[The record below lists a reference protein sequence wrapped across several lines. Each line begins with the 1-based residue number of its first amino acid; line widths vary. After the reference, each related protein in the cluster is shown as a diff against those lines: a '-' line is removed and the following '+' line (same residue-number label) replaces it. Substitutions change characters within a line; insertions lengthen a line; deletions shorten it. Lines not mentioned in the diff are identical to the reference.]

1 MAMPPSDIDWDA
13 LARYLAGESSDE
25 EAEAMRRWLARN
37 RESAEMVAAL
47 TTSLR
52 ALPAAVQSESEPV
65 DVDAALRKVHARMTQ
80 PDLAVVRGE
89 RTPARLPRL
98 EMRRQRSWSI
108 PAAIAAAAVLAAAA
122 IFWRSAGHP
131 GATPQFAAG
140 ATLATPPGGRDSLRL
155 ADGTMV
161 RLGPASTL
169 IVPGDFAVERR
180 EVEIRGEAHFDVVH
194 GTRPFTVRAG
204 EATIVDVGTAFAV
217 RSDSVS
223 GVRVV
228 VTSGSVLVS
237 AQGRGAGTLLNV
249 GDVATVAP
257 GGTIAVERGTAGE
270 GDTAFVRGR
279 LVLRDATPREVAAEV
294 YRWYGITWK
303 LADSS
308 LARRRVTATFE
319 KETPQQALHAL
330 ELALGAR
337 IELRNDT
344 AFVSARRG
352 R

>member
-1 MAMPPSDIDWDA
+1 MSMPPSDIDWDA
-13 LARYLAGESSDE
+13 LARYLADECSAE
-25 EAEAMRRWLARN
+25 EAESMRRWLAQHPEN
-37 RESAEMVAAL
+37 AEMVAAL
-47 TTSLR
+47 STSLR
-52 ALPAAVQSESEPV
+52 ALPGVVESSAAPI
-65 DVDAALRKVHARMTQ
+65 DVEGALRKVHTRITQ
-80 PDLAVVRGE
+80 PDLVAVRGE
-89 RTPARLPRL
+89 RTPPRLPRVQV
-98 EMRRQRSWSI
+98 RRQRSWSI
-108 PAAIAAAAVLAAAA
+108 PAAVAAAAVIAAAA

-131 GATPQFAAG
+131 DPGTRSAAATV
-140 ATLATPPGGRDSLRL
+140 ATAPGGRDSLRL

-169 IVPGDFAVERR
+169 LVPGDFGVERR

-217 RSDSVS
+217 RSDSAA

-228 VTSGSVLVS
+228 VTNGSVLLS
-237 AQGRGAGTLLNV
+237 APGRGAGTLLRV
-249 GDVATVAP
+249 GDVGTVAP
-257 GGTIAVERGTAGE
+257 GGTIAVERGTARE
-270 GDTAFVRGR
+270 DDTAFVSGR
-279 LVLRDATPREVAAEV
+279 LVLRDATPREVAAEL

-303 LADSS
+303 PTDSS

-319 KETPQQALHAL
+319 KETPARVLRAL

-344 AFVSARRG
+344 AYVRAGRG